1 MIESIVNYIF
11 FKVKSILSFLKY
23 RKKTQIIFCNS
34 NFEIIERV
42 YDLKYLPKQGET
54 ISLSDNE
61 TYYIVLRL
69 IHKIASNKH
78 IWIVVEPRKI

>member
-11 FKVKSILSFLKY
+11 FKVKSILSYLKY

-34 NFEIIERV
+34 KFEIIERV

-61 TYYIVLRL
+61 TYYIGNDLDYKLGINRSISGL
-69 IHKIASNKH
+69 F
-78 IWIVVEPRKI
+78 